1 MSIIEGQSLDIKDS
15 VLESFNRIFEQTK
28 PAMPL
33 KDKLEFGKYM
43 ALTLIAFAS
52 VGLIIGFLISLLI

>member
-1 MSIIEGQSLDIKDS
+1 MSMIEGQSLDIKDS
-15 VLESFNRIFEQTK
+15 VLQSFNKIIDQTK
-28 PAMPL
+28 PEVPL
-33 KDKLEFGKYM
+33 KDKLEFGKHM